1 MLHARD
7 ILYWYSITNHKS
19 CIIHTPVESSTR
31 AGTSTRYKDLVL
43 KVGGDCRLW
52 GPVSGFRMH
61 WHSAIGK
68 PSYLVLGLQVHTE
81 DNYFEIRVLQY
92 RYRTCFVY
100 VLRWGRTIER
110 YSQYST
116 CSMEYGVWTRVTT
129 MHCRVAGTVS
139 CLKVRDHRETV
150 VKTCQAAA
158 IMNSWL
164 QIQVEAHM
172 NACHSCKCQLAE
184 KIESRKLWDILGSP
198 ICSPFP

>member
-1 MLHARD
+1 MLHAHD

-110 YSQYST
+110 YSAYST
-116 CSMEYGVWTRVTT
+116 CSMEYGPNSRNHHALSCCWYSILLEGERSERD
-129 MHCRVAGTVS
+129 CRKDVPGCRHHEFMIADSGGGAHE
-139 CLKVRDHRETV
+139 CL
-150 VKTCQAAA
+150 
-158 IMNSWL
+158 S
-164 QIQVEAHM
+164 
-172 NACHSCKCQLAE
+172 
-184 KIESRKLWDILGSP
+184 
-198 ICSPFP
+198 